1 MEIIRIDGRNLP
13 TREAVHDY
21 FTTCLQL
28 PGYYGRN
35 LDALYDIL
43 TERAEPTRLVICGQ
57 TALSSALGS
66 YADALLDTLADAAA
80 DNPALE
86 IAYEDGQE

>member
-43 TERAEPTRLVICGQ
+43 TERAEPTRLVICGP
-57 TALSSALGS
+57 LGGLGELCGRPPGHTGRRCRRQPGPG
-66 YADALLDTLADAAA
+66 DRL
-80 DNPALE
+80 
-86 IAYEDGQE
+86 